1 MRMDVLDKSLATMPP
16 PAGLFPFT
24 YEDPLDQDAPDDE
37 HMATT
42 RRELLRL
49 ALIASETGA
58 RFQREGI
65 AHDPMA
71 WLLAPRRL
79 FEGASAIDACLSRDA
94 CMRALLVHGLGL
106 GLDADPEDVD
116 ALGDDEGEPH
126 PDAERDADDASS
138 DRLESPLS
146 HRRLFTS
153 MFIEERDGQKVY
165 AFAAMIA
172 ADAEQAIRRLGERFG
187 RDYATYAVV
196 QEGFDAGSPLATTLL
211 SAVIVDMLT
220 QIATDP
226 TSPLADGLE
235 VMVEQRFAA

>member
-1 MRMDVLDKSLATMPP
+1 MRMDVLDKSFATMPP

-79 FEGASAIDACLSRDA
+79 FDGASAIDACLSRDA

-116 ALGDDEGEPH
+116 ALGDDEGDLGPDDEEPG
-126 PDAERDADDASS
+126 DASW
-138 DRLESPLS
+138 DRSGSPLS
-146 HRRLFTS
+146 DRRLFTS
-153 MFIEERDGQKVY
+153 LFIEEREGQKVY

-172 ADAEQAIRRLGERFG
+172 ADAEQAIRRLGDRFG
-187 RDYATYAVV
+187 RDYAVHAVL

-211 SAVIVDMLT
+211 SAAIVDMLT
-220 QIATDP
+220 QIASDP